1 MAILFFDGFD
11 RYTILK
17 DFDRNYWSYEPLD
30 IADYEKYAF
39 GGYSYSHTADSYSA
53 GSSDFMEYMVGHYAF
68 YSPNGARLPSG
79 IFRDNINDNFNGIYI
94 SGNSYPGFGSPP
106 GFLSLH
112 NLNIA
117 DPNLLA
123 PITYVQLSGFS
134 LPASGQSFLS
144 ARILGIETKDS
155 SYNNSDKNGRFDYRH
170 PLVAFCSGNTTG
182 LLLSIIKTTGNH
194 LSLIENKKMTIGLE
208 VFQNNGVSGIFDLN
222 ITNDLNQYRIRSLY
236 STVNGYTS
244 GVLNDRI
251 LLIDKNLS
259 EGYFD
264 GYGSE
269 SVPITPI
276 SRWCH
281 FQFGIIQTGLD
292 SHIQVKLDDID
303 LLSIPFDTSI
313 SDKDLWD
320 DKIYMSGFDFDNIRF
335 FNRTYNG
342 SIQYVTANTQNIG
355 MSRYYLYG
363 GVTLLDDIVLSDG
376 SGIPST
382 FLGSN
387 TKVIPFTPG
396 VNGNTANNGV
406 YQDGLTEWVSNV
418 DSTRLAFK
426 NLDGDNGR
434 ISSSTSGAIAA
445 VRYSNTNIM
454 IPDSGSLFRM
464 QTEDAIGG
472 IKVYAQAKKEFL
484 DSRYIVVL
492 RTGVADQYVFNN
504 RAFLDFET
512 SSNNTIIDLSRN
524 KYVFTKSAPEIE
536 LSTIHKFGNKSL
548 RLLSGE
554 YLSNPDLTLQNNL
567 TLECWIKFSGL
578 GDRLILFHRFSP
590 IGVTSSSAN
599 LVASTGGIAY
609 NAFYPLVLIGGVL
622 GGTGQLLL
630 RFPGSGI
637 QDTNWHHVS
646 LVSDTNKAIV
656 FLDGVSGT
664 SYSISSNNNNLFGSD
679 TPLTNSLYYWPAGA
693 NVKNFSSTSS
703 YPLLSYISGNGY
715 IDEYRITETQRY
727 VTNFIPPGAIL
738 TERDDYI
745 ELGDAQNITRTR
757 YGKVYQFYEYSDPST
772 NNPWTTGLIA
782 NPSGFILGVKKL

>member
-53 GSSDFMEYMVGHYAF
+53 GSSDFMEYMVGYYAF

-79 IFRDNINDNFNGIYI
+79 IFRDNIQDNYNGIYI

-155 SYNNSDKNGRFDYRH
+155 SYHNSDKNGRFDYRH
-170 PLVAFCSGNTTG
+170 PLVAFCSGNITG

-208 VFQNNGVSGIFDLN
+208 VFQNNGISGIFDLN

-259 EGYFD
+259 EGYSD

-281 FQFGIIQTGLD
+281 FQFGIVQTGLNPY
-292 SHIQVKLDDID
+292 IQVKLDDID

-342 SIQYVTANTQNIG
+342 SIQYVTVNTQNIG

-396 VNGNTANNGV
+396 VSGNTTNDGV
-406 YQDGLTEWVSNV
+406 YQDGPTEWASNV
-418 DSTRLAFK
+418 ASTRLAFK

-434 ISSSTSGAIAA
+434 VSSSASGAIAA

-454 IPDSGSLFRM
+454 IPDSNSLFRM

-484 DSRYIVVL
+484 DSRYAVVI
-492 RTGVADQYVFNN
+492 RTGIADQYSINN
-504 RAFLDFET
+504 RIFLDFET
-512 SSNNTIIDLSRN
+512 SSNNTIVDLSRN
-524 KYVFTKSAPEIE
+524 RYILTKSVPEIE

-554 YLSNPDLTLQNNL
+554 YISNPDLTLQNNL

-578 GDRLILFHRFSP
+578 NDKLTLFHRFAP
-590 IGVTSSSAN
+590 IGTAN
-599 LVASTGGIAY
+599 IVAHLVVSTGSIAY
-609 NAFYPLVLIGGVL
+609 NASYAGF
-622 GGTGQLLL
+622 GTGQLLL
-630 RFPGSGI
+630 RFPSSGI
-637 QDTNWHHVS
+637 QDTNWHHVA
-646 LVSDTNKAIV
+646 LVSDTSKAVV

-664 SYSISSNNNNLFGSD
+664 SHSIFSSNSLFGGN
-679 TPLTNSLYYWPAGA
+679 TNLTNSLYYWGTTSPYAES
-693 NVKNFSSTSS
+693 VKNFSSSS
-703 YPLLSYISGNGY
+703 SFSLLSHISGNGY

-727 VTNFIPPGAIL
+727 VTNFTPPDAIL

-772 NNPWTTGLIA
+772 SNPWTTGLIA

>member
-30 IADYEKYAF
+30 IVDYEKYAF
-39 GGYSYSHTADSYSA
+39 GGYSYNHSEDSYSA
-53 GSSDFMEYMVGHYAF
+53 GSSEFMEYMTGYYSF

-79 IFRDNINDNFNGIYI
+79 IFRDNIENSFNGIYI

-134 LPASGQSFLS
+134 LPSSGQSFLS
-144 ARILGIETKDS
+144 TRILGIETKDS
-155 SYNNSDKNGRFDYRH
+155 SYHNSDKNGRFEYKH

-208 VFQNNGVSGIFDLN
+208 VFQNNGISGIFDLN
-222 ITNDLNQYRIRSLY
+222 ITNDLNKYRIRSLY

-244 GVLNDRI
+244 GILNDRI

-259 EGYFD
+259 EGFD
-264 GYGSE
+264 YEYGSE

-281 FQFGIIQTGLD
+281 FQFGIIQSGSD
-292 SHIQVKLDDID
+292 PYIQVKLDDID
-303 LLSIPFDTSI
+303 LLSIPVDTNL

-320 DKIYMSGFDFDNIRF
+320 DKIYISGFDFNNIRF

-342 SIQYVTANTQNIG
+342 SIQYATTNTENIG
-355 MSRYYLYG
+355 ISRYYLYG
-363 GVTLLDDIVLSDG
+363 AVTLLDDIVLSDG
-376 SGIPST
+376 SGVPNT

-396 VNGNTANNGV
+396 VSANTSTNGV
-406 YQDGLTEWVSNV
+406 YSDGLTEWSGNTS
-418 DSTRLAFK
+418 STRLALK
-426 NLDGDNGR
+426 NLDGDNGK
-434 ISSSTSGAIAA
+434 IFSSVSGAIAA
-445 VRYSNTNIM
+445 VRYTNSNMM
-454 IPDSGSLFRM
+454 IPDSNSLFRM

-484 DSRYIVVL
+484 DSRYSVVL
-492 RTGVADQYVFNN
+492 RTGISDPYSIDNKV
-504 RAFLDFET
+504 FLDFET

-524 KYVFTKSAPEIE
+524 RYVFTKSVPEIE
-536 LSTIHKFGNKSL
+536 LSNINKFGDKSL
-548 RLLSGE
+548 RLLSGQ
-554 YLSNPDLTLQNNL
+554 YLSTPSVELQNSL
-567 TLECWIKFSGL
+567 TLECWIKLSGL
-578 GDRLILFHRFSP
+578 NNSLTLFHRFAP
-590 IGVTSSSAN
+590 IGLTTISPN
-599 LVASTGGIAY
+599 LVVSTGSISY
-609 NAFYPLVLIGGVL
+609 NAFYSQF
-622 GGTGQLLL
+622 GTGQLVL
-630 RFPGSGI
+630 RFPNSGI
-637 QDTNWHHVS
+637 QDTDWHHVA
-646 LVSDTNKAIV
+646 LVSDTSKVVV
-656 FLDGVSGT
+656 FLDGISGT
-664 SYSISSNNNNLFGSD
+664 SYSVFSNADLFGSN
-679 TPLTNSLYYWPAGA
+679 TSLTNSLYYW
-693 NVKNFSSTSS
+693 SSTSPYNNS
-703 YPLLSYISGNGY
+703 IKNFTSSASLASLFTYISGNGY
-715 IDEYRITETQRY
+715 IDEYRITNTQRY
-727 VTNFIPPGAIL
+727 NTNFIPPSAIL

-745 ELGDAQNITRTR
+745 TIGDPQNITRTR
-757 YGKVYQFYEYSDPST
+757 YGKVYQFYEYVNPST
-772 NNPWTTGLIA
+772 DSPWTTGLIA